1 MITEYAGN
9 AYSLILDHN
18 LENSTILFC
27 KGMKTMKKILI
38 RMLLV
43 IPIILIVIITFI
55 LNIKNASVDS
65 AELSEEK
72 VSTEDYVRIDY
83 LDSEG
88 HISFARDKGYAT
100 LIKTKKDGH
109 VVLEQYFDEKGQL
122 TVLPG
127 GFAQV
132 SRIYDDGFNTEIIYL
147 DARNKRAVVSDGYD
161 TIRRKRTNE
170 GKGDIE
176 TYWIGSEQVEHR
188 QGYWQCQRVYD
199 ENNRICE
206 VHYLNRNG
214 NLICNTSGYA
224 LIRRSYTDAATI
236 DMYYDEDLQPAASAL
251 GQYGKMTE
259 TVDDKSI
266 ITYLDAAGKPE
277 NTTKG
282 YAIEKK
288 EGTRTFYYD
297 KEGSPV
303 TAGRNQYGIEMVNGQ
318 NVYLNAAGNRMFRF
332 DNILNT
338 RPYLVLICGALIT
351 IAALMVRGK
360 AKVLFLI
367 IYISFIGIMTI
378 AFRESGERRAVFEL
392 FRSYRK
398 FMTSPAIR
406 QDILNNIWLFVPL
419 GAALY
424 DPKHRFRWLWALVL
438 SVGIEMVQYV
448 AGVGI
453 CEVDDVFSNV
463 LGAMIGYGMAYS
475 YMGISWR
482 SKSRKECIREGC

>member
-1 MITEYAGN
+1 
-9 AYSLILDHN
+9 
-18 LENSTILFC
+18 
-27 KGMKTMKKILI
+27 MKKTLI
-38 RMLLV
+38 RMLLL
-43 IPIILIVIITFI
+43 IPIVLIVIITFI
-55 LNIKNASVDS
+55 MNIKNASAAS

-176 TYWIGSEQVEHR
+176 TYWIGNEQVERR
-188 QGYWQCQRVYD
+188 QGYWQCKRVYD

-206 VHYLNRNG
+206 IHYLDQNS
-214 NLICNTSGYA
+214 NLTSNTSGYA
-224 LIRRSYTDAATI
+224 LIRRSYTDSATV
-236 DMYYDEDLQPAASAL
+236 DMYYDEDLQPVTSAL

-266 ITYLDAAGKPE
+266 IIYLDAAGKPY
-277 NTTKG
+277 NTTEG
-282 YAIEKK
+282 YAIIQK
-288 EGTRTFYYD
+288 EGTRTHYYD
-297 KEGSPV
+297 KEGNPV
-303 TAGRNQYGIEMVNGQ
+303 TMGRSQYGIEKINGQ
-318 NVYLNAAGNRMFRF
+318 DVYLDAAGNRMFRL

-338 RPYLVLICGALIT
+338 SPGLVIICGALIT
-351 IAALMVRGK
+351 VVALMVRGRIK
-360 AKVLFLI
+360 AVFLMFYI
-367 IYISFIGIMTI
+367 IFIGMMTI
-378 AFRESGERRAVFEL
+378 AFRESGGHRAVFEL
-392 FRSYRK
+392 FSSYK
-398 FMTSPAIR
+398 EFLISSAVR
-406 QDILNNIWLFVPL
+406 QNILNNIWLFVPL

-424 DPKHRFRWLWALVL
+424 DSKHRFGWLWALAL
-438 SVGIEMVQYV
+438 SVLIETVQYV
-448 AGVGI
+448 TGI
-453 CEVDDVFSNV
+453 GLCEVDDIFSNV
-463 LGAMIGYGMAYS
+463 LGALIGYGTAYS
-475 YMGISWR
+475 CRGISMQEI
-482 SKSRKECIREGC
+482 RKISI